1 MQKDGCRGP
10 EIKSLHA
17 VMPVERAVMP
27 VERAVMPVE
36 HAVMPVERAHIS
48 DNLHC

>member
-1 MQKDGCRGP
+1 MTLALPLMQKDGCRGP
-10 EIKSLHA
+10 EIKSLH
-17 VMPVERAVMP
+17 AVMP